1 MEEIN
6 IENTVDL
13 IHKKQ
18 AVFFSSQITLSSAF
32 RVEKLKKL
40 LKTIIQKEKEIH
52 QALFKDLRKSSFE
65 SMTSE
70 TIFVEKEI
78 RKMIR
83 LLPSWIRP
91 QRVQSSLLNFPSRDY
106 IIPEPYGKTLLISPW
121 NYPFQLAITPLVGAV
136 AAGNTVVLKPSEFA
150 PNTAKIINEII
161 AEVFEPEHVTVL
173 EGNVSMATAL
183 LKKRWDYIF
192 FTGSTSVGKIVAKAA
207 AEHLTPTTLELGG
220 KSPCIVDASAPIK
233 MTAKRIVWGKFLN
246 CGQTCIAPD
255 FLLVDK
261 KIKAEL
267 TQQIIKEIQKAYG
280 EDQSLSADYGRIIH
294 EKHLNRLKDYLHSQN
309 IVFGGNVEEDNLY
322 FGPTIVD
329 EPELDSPL
337 MKEEVFGPILPIVSY
352 ESEQHLHGILE
363 NRERPLAFYV
373 FSKKNKFVNSL
384 FGKYSFGGGV
394 ANDSIIHFA
403 NDNLPF
409 GGIGNSGMGAYHGKH
424 SLALFTHKKPVVK
437 RSFWFDVPG
446 RYAPYPK
453 SLSFLKFLIKNL

>member
-32 RVEKLKKL
+32 RIKKLKKL
-40 LKTIIQKEKEIH
+40 LKTIVQKEKEIH

-70 TIFVEKEI
+70 TIFVENEI

-83 LLPSWIRP
+83 LLPSWNRP

-173 EGNVSMATAL
+173 EGNVLMATAL

-192 FTGSTSVGKIVAKAA
+192 FTGSTAIGKIIAKAA

-267 TQQIIKEIQKAYG
+267 TQQIIKEIQKA
-280 EDQSLSADYGRIIH
+280 D
-294 EKHLNRLKDYLHSQN
+294 LN
-309 IVFGGNVEEDNLY
+309 
-322 FGPTIVD
+322 
-329 EPELDSPL
+329 
-337 MKEEVFGPILPIVSY
+337 
-352 ESEQHLHGILE
+352 
-363 NRERPLAFYV
+363 
-373 FSKKNKFVNSL
+373 
-384 FGKYSFGGGV
+384 
-394 ANDSIIHFA
+394 
-403 NDNLPF
+403 
-409 GGIGNSGMGAYHGKH
+409 
-424 SLALFTHKKPVVK
+424 
-437 RSFWFDVPG
+437 
-446 RYAPYPK
+446 
-453 SLSFLKFLIKNL
+453 

>member
-6 IENTVDL
+6 IVNTVDV
-13 IHKKQ
+13 IYDKQ
-18 AVFFSSQITLSSAF
+18 ATFFSSQITLSNTF
-32 RVEKLKKL
+32 RIEKLKKL
-40 LKTIIQKEKEIH
+40 LKTITRKEKEIH

-78 RKMIR
+78 RKMIQ
-83 LLPSWIRP
+83 LLPSWNRP
-91 QRVQSSLLNFPSRDY
+91 QRVKSSLLNFPSRDY

-121 NYPFQLAITPLVGAV
+121 NYPFQLAVTPLVGAI
-136 AAGNTVVLKPSEFA
+136 AAGNTVVIKPSEFA
-150 PNTAKIINEII
+150 PNTAKIISGII
-161 AEVFEPEHVTVL
+161 AEVFEPEHATVL
-173 EGNVSMATAL
+173 EGGISMATTL
-183 LKKRWDYIF
+183 LKKHWDYIF
-192 FTGSTSVGKIVAKAA
+192 FTGSTSIGKIVAKAA

-220 KSPCIVDASAPIK
+220 KSPCVVDVSAPIR

-261 KIKAEL
+261 KIKVEL
-267 TQQIIKEIQKAYG
+267 TRQIIKEIEKAYG
-280 EDQSLSADYGRIIH
+280 VDQLLSSDYGRIIH
-294 EKHLNRLKDYLHSQN
+294 QKHLNRLKKYLLNQR
-309 IVFGGNVEEDNLY
+309 IVYGGNINDDNLY
-322 FGPTIVD
+322 ISPTVVD
-329 EPELDSPL
+329 EPDLNSPL

-352 ESEQHLHGILE
+352 ESEKHLHEILE
-363 NRERPLAFYV
+363 SRDRPLAFYV
-373 FSKKNKFVNSL
+373 FSKKDKFINSL
-384 FGKYSFGGGV
+384 FSKYSFGGGV

-437 RSFWFDVPG
+437 RSFWFDIPG